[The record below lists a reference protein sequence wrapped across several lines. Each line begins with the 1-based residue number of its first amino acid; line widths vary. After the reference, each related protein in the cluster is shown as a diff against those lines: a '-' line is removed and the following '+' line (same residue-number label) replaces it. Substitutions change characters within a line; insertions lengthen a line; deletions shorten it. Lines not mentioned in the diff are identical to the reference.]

1 MITMYRGKGCAACGE
16 TGYRGRLGVYELLVV
31 TQELED
37 LIVQRRTTADIND
50 MARSQGMLTLFE
62 DGLQKVKNGLS
73 TIEELLRIAAPP
85 DTIITRS
92 TPSPDGTVLPQ

>member
-1 MITMYRGKGCAACGE
+1 M
-16 TGYRGRLGVYELLVV
+16 
-31 TQELED
+31 
-37 LIVQRRTTADIND
+37 QRRTTADIND

-85 DTIITRS
+85 DTFLPTSLPTSHEPVQVPKDEKRS
-92 TPSPDGTVLPQ
+92 VEPKLRQRDAPRGDHAACARIV